1 MDFKAGQF
9 GKIGENMVAF
19 ELSKRGWI
27 VFLPPYDE
35 RVDILAMKFICAE
48 CGSPWDN
55 THTIHCIN
63 VDCKNY
69 KTILKDLIP

>member
-1 MDFKAGQF
+1 MDFKVGQF

-35 RVDILAMKFICAE
+35 PPRIYL
-48 CGSPWDN
+48 
-55 THTIHCIN
+55 
-63 VDCKNY
+63 
-69 KTILKDLIP
+69 

>member
-1 MDFKAGQF
+1 MDFKVGQF

-35 RVDILAMKFICAE
+35 LVRMADENA
-48 CGSPWDN
+48 
-55 THTIHCIN
+55 
-63 VDCKNY
+63 KN
-69 KTILKDLIP
+69 LCRKD